1 MLNNRLNWYLTI
13 ALIVIVA
20 AFYGVWRWGQS
31 GLTAGSSE
39 FSFFAQSEKN
49 KLKNKNNSGLP
60 ENFIEA
66 MPSTP
71 EGLAEPFLMNF
82 GEFTPVQE
90 QKPAKGEV
98 RLYRL
103 GTGEH
108 LLRIEHF
115 SVVRGPGLHI
125 YLTEK
130 PSART
135 ANAILNDFI
144 DLGELRAQ
152 SGSLNYLI
160 PAEIDLNGYRGVV
173 VFTPYFNDIYAT
185 ASLTTQP

>member
-1 MLNNRLNWYLTI
+1 MVNNRLNWLLAI
-13 ALIVIVA
+13 ALVLIVV
-20 AFYGVWRWGQS
+20 AFYGVWRWGQY
-31 GLTAGSSE
+31 GLAQEANE

-49 KLKNKNNSGLP
+49 KAKNKTSGGLP
-60 ENFIEA
+60 ENIIEA
-66 MPSTP
+66 MPTTP
-71 EGLAEPFLMNF
+71 DGLAEPFLISF
-82 GEFTPVQE
+82 GEFTPVQD

-98 RLYRL
+98 RLFRL

-108 LLRIEHF
+108 LLRIENL

-135 ANAILNDFI
+135 ANAILSDFI

-173 VFTPYFNDIYAT
+173 IFTPYFNDIYAT
-185 ASLTTQP
+185 ASITTSP